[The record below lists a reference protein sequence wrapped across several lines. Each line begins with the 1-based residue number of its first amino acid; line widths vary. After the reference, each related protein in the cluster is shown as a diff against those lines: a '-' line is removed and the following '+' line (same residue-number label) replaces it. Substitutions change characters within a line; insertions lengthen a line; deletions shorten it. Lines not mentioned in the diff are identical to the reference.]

1 MSGTLAH
8 RLATV
13 DPQATAVRD
22 PSGTVLTYDELER
35 HSMLLALG
43 LVRAGV
49 SAGDRVA
56 YQVQKSPSTVVLH
69 LALLRCGAIQV
80 PLNPDYS
87 DREVRV
93 LLDDAEPVMLIRAT
107 DRDVLSGPWHTL
119 TLDADGGGSLGELP
133 IQGDGEAALPQIA
146 PGDGAALL
154 YTSGTTGRPKGAL
167 LTHANLAANA
177 ETLVRAWGFSSSD
190 VLLHV
195 LPLFHTHGLFV
206 AAHCAL
212 TSGASMVL
220 LPRFDVGEVL
230 DELPSCSVMMG
241 VPTHYTRLLADE
253 RFGAA
258 QCKGVRLFVS
268 GSAPMTPAVHAEFTE
283 RTGAQI
289 LERYGMTETSMLAS
303 NPLDGERRPGTVG
316 PPLPGVSIRLVS
328 DGDERVADGEVGN
341 VQVSGENVFGGY
353 WRRPDLLAETFTA
366 DGWFRTGD
374 LGRFDADAYLELV
387 GRSKDLVIT
396 GGLNVYPKDVEQV
409 LDALPGVRESA
420 VIGLPDADLGEI
432 VVGVVVAE
440 AGVQLNPDE
449 LRTVARQQL
458 AGYRTP
464 KRLVVVESLPRNVMG
479 KVQKGLLRDQ
489 LIESTT

>member
-1 MSGTLAH
+1 VNGPLVDLLGTA
-8 RLATV
+8 
-13 DPQATAVRD
+13 DPRAAAVRD
-22 PSGTVLTYDELER
+22 PSGTVLTHGELEQQSTR
-35 HSMLLALG
+35 LALG

-49 SAGDRVA
+49 GAGDRVA
-56 YQVQKSPSTVVLH
+56 YQVQKSPSTLLVH

-87 DREVRV
+87 DQEVRA
-93 LLDDAEPVMLIRAT
+93 LLDDAEPVMLIRPT
-107 DRDVLSGPWHTL
+107 ERGVLPGSWQTL
-119 TLDADGGGSLGELP
+119 SLDANGGGSLRALL
-133 IQGDGEAALPQIA
+133 GDGEEALPQIA

-167 LTHANLAANA
+167 LSHANLATNA
-177 ETLVRAWGFSSSD
+177 ETLVSAWGFCSSD

-220 LPRFDVGEVL
+220 LPRFDVSQVL
-230 DELPSCSVMMG
+230 EELPSCSVMMG

-253 RFGAA
+253 RFGAP

-268 GSAPMTPAVHAEFTE
+268 GSAPMTPVVHAEFTE

-289 LERYGMTETSMLAS
+289 LERYGMTETSMLTS
-303 NPLDGERRPGTVG
+303 NPLEGQRRPGTVG
-316 PPLPGVSIRLVS
+316 PALPGVSIRLVGE
-328 DGDERVADGEVGN
+328 DDQRVADGETGD
-341 VQVSGENVFGGY
+341 VQVSGANVFSGY
-353 WRRPDLLAETFTA
+353 WRRPDLLDETFTA

-374 LGRFDADAYLELV
+374 LGRLDADGYLELV

-409 LDALPGVRESA
+409 LDSLPGVSESA
-420 VIGLPDADLGEI
+420 VVGLPDADLGEV

-440 AGVQLNPDE
+440 SGVQLDPE
-449 LRTVARQQL
+449 WLRAAARLQL
-458 AGYRTP
+458 AGYKTP
-464 KRLVVVESLPRNVMG
+464 KRVVVVETLPRNVMG
-479 KVQKGLLRDQ
+479 KVQKSLLRDQ
-489 LIESTT
+489 IIESTR